1 MPYGVA
7 GGIGSDTKCRNLE
20 SLFCRE
26 TDPKLTTSKRVWKLG
41 GSSSVHSSQLLP
53 LAGFE
58 ESSLSVT
65 DSKGMEPMQAVQF
78 VIL

>member
-26 TDPKLTTSKRVWKLG
+26 TEPKLTTSKESGNWGVRAVFIRPSYCRWQGLKK
-41 GSSSVHSSQLLP
+41 VHFL
-53 LAGFE
+53 
-58 ESSLSVT
+58 
-65 DSKGMEPMQAVQF
+65 
-78 VIL
+78 